1 VKVPAAAIASCFL
14 GGIVVGLS
22 VSSSYHATSHATW
35 HGSLRTLL
43 LSGFLLAA
51 VIAVAG
57 ISLTKLQATVWA
69 GAACAAF
76 WLVLGV
82 LTAGI
87 AQQPRP
93 ADHIL
98 SRVEAKQIDL
108 HAPLRW
114 QGYLRDD
121 PTRLPWGYRY
131 DVDLNAVEYQGES
144 LPTQGGL
151 RLSFTAQAD
160 QPMLLDLHAGDEVA
174 ALAQARLPQVYK
186 NEGAFDRRRYLA
198 SQNIDLTATL
208 RAPTLIEHIANHRT
222 TAATMLASAR
232 RRLRDEVDTLF
243 AANPSNAA
251 VLRAMLLGDR
261 SFVEHDTSL
270 NFQKTGV
277 FHVLVVAGLHVGAL
291 AIFVVWMARKL
302 RLSPIW
308 TILFTLVVLGAYVAV
323 VEQRPPVLR
332 AVLMAAIVV
341 AGRFFY
347 RRLDAL
353 NSACVAALILLL
365 ARPTLA
371 LDSSFQLTF
380 IAIGSIAGLALPILE
395 RSVQPYARAMRGWR
409 DVTRDAA
416 HLPHAAQ
423 FRLDVRA
430 LARWISV
437 RAPRPLGGA
446 SENIFA
452 SALGLSFRIWELL
465 FVSFILQLAM
475 LPLVARDFHRVT
487 LAGPIVNIFAVPLTG
502 AIVPLGFFTLA
513 LGIAFPILHRGL
525 AAVLSVPTAALL
537 QVVHWFASLPHLS
550 YRIPTPS
557 LALTTT
563 FFAILGLLIATLRS
577 PFTLWRRAIMTT
589 LLGALGACSLLI
601 ALFPFAPTVSA
612 GKLELSILDVG
623 QGDSLFIV
631 SPHGKTLLID
641 GGGAF
646 GGFPGQQQHS
656 GTDPG
661 EEAVSAYLWSR
672 GFQHLDVVTLTHAH
686 QDHLGGLT
694 AILQNFRVD
703 TLWIGREVQ
712 SSGLAKLEELA
723 RARAVRIEHQNQ
735 GNTLNWDGVEMDFL
749 WPASASDEAASAAKN
764 SDSLVL
770 QLRYGNRHF
779 LLPGDAEKDA
789 ERAMLSQNSAGLLQ
803 SDVLKIGHHGS
814 KNSTMPDFLDA
825 VHPRLAIISAGEDNP
840 YGHPSPVLLE
850 RLIGAGIPTLRTD
863 RDGAV
868 HILTDGDTL
877 EVTCF
882 ATCDHAIS
890 PVLARAPDQHK
901 PGEQQ

>member
-1 VKVPAAAIASCFL
+1 
-14 GGIVVGLS
+14 
-22 VSSSYHATSHATW
+22 
-35 HGSLRTLL
+35 
-43 LSGFLLAA
+43 
-51 VIAVAG
+51 
-57 ISLTKLQATVWA
+57 
-69 GAACAAF
+69 
-76 WLVLGV
+76 
-82 LTAGI
+82 
-87 AQQPRP
+87 
-93 ADHIL
+93 
-98 SRVEAKQIDL
+98 
-108 HAPLRW
+108 
-114 QGYLRDD
+114 
-121 PTRLPWGYRY
+121 
-131 DVDLNAVEYQGES
+131 
-144 LPTQGGL
+144 
-151 RLSFTAQAD
+151 
-160 QPMLLDLHAGDEVA
+160 
-174 ALAQARLPQVYK
+174 
-186 NEGAFDRRRYLA
+186 
-198 SQNIDLTATL
+198 
-208 RAPTLIEHIANHRT
+208 
-222 TAATMLASAR
+222 
-232 RRLRDEVDTLF
+232 
-243 AANPSNAA
+243 
-251 VLRAMLLGDR
+251 MLLGDR
-261 SFVEHDTSL
+261 SFVEQDTSL
-270 NFQKTGV
+270 DFQKSGV

-291 AIFVVWMARKL
+291 AIFVVWIARKL

-308 TILFTLVVLGAYVAV
+308 TILFTLLILGAYVAV

-332 AVLMAAIVV
+332 AALMAAIVV

-353 NSACVAALILLL
+353 NSACIAALILLL

-416 HLPHAAQ
+416 HQPRAAQ

-430 LARWISV
+430 LGRWISARV
-437 RAPRPLGGA
+437 PRRLGNA
-446 SENIFA
+446 SENMFA
-452 SALGLSFRIWELL
+452 SALGLSFRLWELL
-465 FVSFILQLAM
+465 FVSLILQLAM
-475 LPLVARDFHRVT
+475 LPLLARDFHRVT
-487 LAGPIVNIFAVPLTG
+487 LTGPIVNIVAVPLTG

-513 LGIAFPILHRGL
+513 LGIIFPALHR
-525 AAVLSVPTAALL
+525 AFAEVLSLPVATLL
-537 QVVHWFASLPHLS
+537 RVVHWFASLPHLS

-557 LALTTT
+557 LALTIT
-563 FFAILGLLIATLRS
+563 FFAILGLLIANVRFG
-577 PFTLWRRAIMTT
+577 FTLWRRPIATT

-601 ALFPFAPTVSA
+601 ALFPFPPTVLA

-672 GFQHLDVVTLTHAH
+672 GFQHLDVVALTHAH
-686 QDHLGGLT
+686 QDHLAGLT

-723 RARAVRIEHQNQ
+723 RSRAVRIEHQNR

-749 WPASASDEAASAAKN
+749 WPASASEEMASAAKN

-770 QLRYGNRHF
+770 RLRYGNRHF

-789 ERAMLSQNSAGLLQ
+789 ERAMLSQNGAKLLQ

-850 RLIGAGIPTLRTD
+850 RLSSAGIPTLRTD

-868 HILTDGDTL
+868 HILTDGDSL

-882 ATCDHAIS
+882 VACDNAIS
-890 PVLARAPDQHK
+890 PVLARTPDQHK